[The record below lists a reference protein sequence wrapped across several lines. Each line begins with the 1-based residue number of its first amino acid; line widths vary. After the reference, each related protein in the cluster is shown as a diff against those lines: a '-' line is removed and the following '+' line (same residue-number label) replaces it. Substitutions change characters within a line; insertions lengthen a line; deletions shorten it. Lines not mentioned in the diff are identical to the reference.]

1 MSNQDAS
8 DSVGSPSVKKKKKY
22 TLLVSDVD
30 NRGGSA
36 CVGTEGTWEIS
47 ASSPQFCGKPENALK
62 KTKVLYMDVKN
73 PTCKYQ
79 AEGVKPKSFT
89 RKLEGKDRKRGD

>member
-1 MSNQDAS
+1 MCRHRGYIGN
-8 DSVGSPSVKKKKKY
+8 SV
-22 TLLVSDVD
+22 
-30 NRGGSA
+30 
-36 CVGTEGTWEIS
+36 
-47 ASSPQFCGKPENALK
+47 SSPQFCGKPENALK